1 MEDLPN
7 TLEEIAYTIL
17 DIINECQEANESQ
30 ETDNYESLAMG
41 AIFHWQSAVHHI
53 LSLHPDLYPVNN
65 LLSSLTEDEIDYK
78 LHYRDN
84 LLDLYNTCYAYQ
96 PFEDILQGEFGA
108 TLDSFL
114 EEMRSD
120 VETDDD
126 MRDIVTNNG
135 VESDVETDGGMED

>member
-7 TLEEIAYTIL
+7 TPEEIAYTIL
-17 DIINECQEANESQ
+17 DIIDDCKEANESQ

-53 LSLHPDLYPVNN
+53 LSIHPDLYPINN
-65 LLSSLTEDEIDYK
+65 LLSSLTEDENDYK

-84 LLDLYNTCYAYQ
+84 FLDLYNTCYSYQ
-96 PFEDILQGEFGA
+96 PFEDLLCGEFGT

-114 EEMRSD
+114 EEMQSD

-126 MRDIVTNNG
+126 M
-135 VESDVETDGGMED
+135 ESHVETYGGMES